1 MQQSPKF
8 KNLKITY
15 SLFFIIICLLLLY
28 LKAFKLY
35 QNSKFTLYDTF
46 TQKSRQTTRIS
57 VVKILPF
64 CIPENLSIR
73 RLNGAEQIL
82 TALGIN
88 HIITLYLKK
97 TFTISMRFKL
107 DAQWRAVIWNESDL
121 LILAPCLSKIST
133 SCKLPC
139 LVAVIKAGSKLL
151 NRCRSVGQL

>member
-88 HIITLYLKK
+88 HIIIRKDLNDIYMIVKNRFLQRRVLLQ
-97 TFTISMRFKL
+97 ISQVDIDIVFEKNLHNFDEIQTGRPVKGRHMK
-107 DAQWRAVIWNESDL
+107 
-121 LILAPCLSKIST
+121 
-133 SCKLPC
+133 
-139 LVAVIKAGSKLL
+139 
-151 NRCRSVGQL
+151 